1 MIPSNAY
8 FYSCGDDGVDP
19 YKKQVRE
26 MFNRLAGSDN
36 EIDAE
41 ELQDILTICLKQG
54 ISQPIVMT
62 CVNLHDHII
71 HFTDKLNTVFDIA
84 ACRLMIA
91 ILDVSLMVL

>member
-1 MIPSNAY
+1 MIPFNAY
-8 FYSCGDDGVDP
+8 FYSCGDNRVHP

-54 ISQPIVMT
+54 IS
-62 CVNLHDHII
+62 
-71 HFTDKLNTVFDIA
+71 
-84 ACRLMIA
+84 
-91 ILDVSLMVL
+91 

>member
-1 MIPSNAY
+1 MIPFNAY

-19 YKKQVRE
+19 YKKQVRD

-54 ISQPIVMT
+54 IS
-62 CVNLHDHII
+62 
-71 HFTDKLNTVFDIA
+71 
-84 ACRLMIA
+84 
-91 ILDVSLMVL
+91 